1 MLQRESLSHLQHL
14 HLNLRLCGCVWL
26 KADQTGSVYMCMF
39 LFPPGLLTL
48 CGVTLYISYSHQA
61 LAETESQEGKEG
73 LEMVHTSFGWSLGLA
88 CLSYGLEVLISALLL
103 IAARLAMLGQRSLAH
118 TPDRNPHTALREGT

>member
-1 MLQRESLSHLQHL
+1 MLQREPLSHLQHL
-14 HLNLRLCGCVWL
+14 HLNLMCVWL
-26 KADQTGSVYMCMF
+26 KPDQTGSVYTCMF
-39 LFPPGLLTL
+39 HFPPGLLTL

-61 LAETESQEGKEG
+61 LAEAESREGKEG

-88 CLSYGLEVLISALLL
+88 CLSYGLEVLISVLLL
-103 IAARLAMLGQRSLAH
+103 MAARLAKLDQRSLAH